1 MQSGRPQANF
11 LNKTVKNLFKL
22 NSHHTK
28 SSEPIRIRHPMWR
41 ASIDTKGTSM
51 KISSKILIYL
61 IVFAIIDTL
70 IPLPITAML
79 LIYILREK
87 PHWFKNLVIRL
98 YDT

>member
-1 MQSGRPQANF
+1 
-11 LNKTVKNLFKL
+11 
-22 NSHHTK
+22 
-28 SSEPIRIRHPMWR
+28 
-41 ASIDTKGTSM
+41 M

-70 IPLPITAML
+70 IPLPITALL

-98 YDT
+98 YDA